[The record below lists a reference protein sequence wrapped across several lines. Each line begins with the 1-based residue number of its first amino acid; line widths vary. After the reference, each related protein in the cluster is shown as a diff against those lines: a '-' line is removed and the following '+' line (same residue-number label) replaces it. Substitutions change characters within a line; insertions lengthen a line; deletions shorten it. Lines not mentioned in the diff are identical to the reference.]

1 MKIFN
6 EKELNSFLEAVNCAK
21 GNVFLKSVEGDCLN
35 LKSTL
40 ARYVAIGELLGEH
53 GDELE
58 LFCDDRNDEQ
68 LFFKFFKENPEVLDG
83 VVVQR

>member
-21 GNVFLKSVEGDCLN
+21 DCLN

-68 LFFKFFKENPEVLDG
+68 LFFKFFRENPEVLDG

>member
-1 MKIFN
+1 MKILN
-6 EKELNSFLEAVNCAK
+6 EVELNSFLEAVNGAK
-21 GNVFLKSVEGDCLN
+21 GNVFLKSKEGDCFN

-40 ARYVAIGELLGEH
+40 ACYVAIAELLGEH

-58 LFCDDRNDEQ
+58 LFCDNRNDEQ
-68 LFFKFFKENPEVLDG
+68 LFFKFFRENPEVLDG

>member
-1 MKIFN
+1 MKFFN

-21 GNVFLKSVEGDCLN
+21 SNVFLKSREGDCFN

-68 LFFKFFKENPEVLDG
+68 LFFKFFKENN
-83 VVVQR
+83 